1 MLYLCSCSTVVHR
14 TLWNIVGK
22 EAFLLAVQSLFNSV
36 SFTVLQHQEGI
47 LLGPGL
53 GQIFSVNG

>member
-1 MLYLCSCSTVVHR
+1 M
-14 TLWNIVGK
+14 GK